1 MESTTLQED
10 SCQLAHING
19 SFVLWTKLE
28 ATSQASLSLLTEFIN
43 PTNNTY
49 IATASVLSKGV
60 IYAQTENS
68 HLTILSTSYVEAVNS
83 AFLMNSPKEAG
94 LMATYIFKISPVTSF
109 NPNNIGITFPDNF
122 FVDKD

>member
-1 MESTTLQED
+1 M
-10 SCQLAHING
+10 
-19 SFVLWTKLE
+19 
-28 ATSQASLSLLTEFIN
+28 
-43 PTNNTY
+43 
-49 IATASVLSKGV
+49 SKGV